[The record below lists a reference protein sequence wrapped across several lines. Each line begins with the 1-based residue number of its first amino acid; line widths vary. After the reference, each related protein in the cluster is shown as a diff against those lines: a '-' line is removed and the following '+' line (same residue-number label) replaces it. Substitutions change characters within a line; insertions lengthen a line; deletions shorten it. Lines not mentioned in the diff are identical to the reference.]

1 MKNLLFIITFS
12 LFILNNLYSEEV
24 IDCNQFDK
32 LSAKF
37 LECKAQNLKSDLNKS
52 QAKAKENIKSK
63 IKTLDSSKAKKKFD
77 KSKLKKILVKIKNS
91 KTGSKILKKE

>member
-63 IKTLDSSKAKKKFD
+63 IKHSTA
-77 KSKLKKILVKIKNS
+77 LKQKRNS
-91 KTGSKILKKE
+91 INLN